1 MKRLL
6 AIEFDKIRYH
16 RASRSIIISYFALL
30 IGISLFASIKFDI
43 GPIEFHLADQG
54 IFNFPF
60 IWHFNTYIAALLKFF
75 LLLVIVSMTANEY
88 SYKTIK
94 QNLIDGLSKKEFIL
108 SKFYMVVVFSAIS
121 TLFVFVI
128 SLILGLIF
136 SDFNEFSIIFSDLE
150 YLIGYFFK
158 LTAFFSFGLF
168 LGLVVRKSA
177 YAIGAMFIWF
187 LFELYMYFSIKQD
200 LSESTSEY
208 LAYFFPLQSMSA
220 LIHEPFTRFN
230 AVKSVAKQV
239 GEELQYNY
247 EVSFLNILSAS
258 LWTVFFIYASYY
270 ILKQRDL

>member
-16 RASRSIIISYFALL
+16 KASKSIIITYFALL
-30 IGISLFASIKFDI
+30 VGISLFASIKFDI
-43 GPIEFHLADQG
+43 GPIQFHLAELG

-60 IWHFNTYIAALLKFF
+60 IWHFNTYIAAILKFF

-121 TLFVFVI
+121 TLFVFVV
-128 SLILGLIF
+128 SLILGFIY
-136 SDFNEFSIIFSDLE
+136 SDFTELSIVFTDLQ
-150 YLIGYFFK
+150 YLVAYFFK

-187 LFELYMYFSIKQD
+187 LFELYMYFSSTKE
-200 LSESTSEY
+200 LSESASKY
-208 LAYFFPLQSMSA
+208 VSYFFPLKSMSE
-220 LIHEPFTRFN
+220 LIPNPFERIG
-230 AVKSVAKQV
+230 AVKTLAKQV
-239 GEELQYNY
+239 GEDLQYNY
-247 EVSFLNILSAS
+247 ELSLLNILAVS
-258 LWTVFFIYASYY
+258 LWTAVFIFGSYY
-270 ILKQRDL
+270 LLKQRDL

>member
-1 MKRLL
+1 
-6 AIEFDKIRYH
+6 
-16 RASRSIIISYFALL
+16 
-30 IGISLFASIKFDI
+30 
-43 GPIEFHLADQG
+43 
-54 IFNFPF
+54 
-60 IWHFNTYIAALLKFF
+60 
-75 LLLVIVSMTANEY
+75 MTANEY

-150 YLIGYFFK
+150 YLVGYFFK

-200 LSESTSEY
+200 ISESASEY

-230 AVKSVAKQV
+230 AVKTVAKQV

-247 EVSFLNILSAS
+247 EVSLLNILSAS
-258 LWTVFFIYASYY
+258 LWAAIFIFASYY

>member
-16 RASRSIIISYFALL
+16 KASKSIIISYFALL

-136 SDFNEFSIIFSDLE
+136 SDFNEFGIIFSDLE
-150 YLIGYFFK
+150 YLVGYFFK

-200 LSESTSEY
+200 ISESASEY

-230 AVKSVAKQV
+230 AVKTVAKQV

-258 LWTVFFIYASYY
+258 LWAAIFIFASYY

>member
-30 IGISLFASIKFDI
+30 VGISLFASIKFDI

>member
-16 RASRSIIISYFALL
+16 KASKSIIITYFALL
-30 IGISLFASIKFDI
+30 VGISLFASIKFDI
-43 GPIEFHLADQG
+43 GPIQFHLAELG

-60 IWHFNTYIAALLKFF
+60 IWHFNTYIAAILKFF

-121 TLFVFVI
+121 TLFVFFV
-128 SLILGLIF
+128 SLILGSIY
-136 SDFNEFSIIFSDLE
+136 SDFTELSIVFTDLQ
-150 YLIGYFFK
+150 YLVAYFFK

-187 LFELYMYFSIKQD
+187 LFELYMYFSSTQD
-200 LSESTSEY
+200 LSESASKY
-208 LAYFFPLQSMSA
+208 VSYFFPLQSMSD
-220 LIHEPFTRFN
+220 LIPNPLERIG
-230 AVKSVAKQV
+230 AVKTLAKQV
-239 GEELQYNY
+239 GEDLQYDY
-247 EVSFLNILSAS
+247 ELSLLNILSVS
-258 LWTVFFIYASYY
+258 LWTAIFIFGSYY
-270 ILKQRDL
+270 LLKQRDL

>member
-16 RASRSIIISYFALL
+16 KASKSIIISYFALL
-30 IGISLFASIKFDI
+30 VGISLFASIKFDI

-136 SDFNEFSIIFSDLE
+136 SDFNEFGIIFSDLE
-150 YLIGYFFK
+150 YLVGYFFK

-200 LSESTSEY
+200 ISESASEY

-230 AVKSVAKQV
+230 AVKTVAKQV

-258 LWTVFFIYASYY
+258 LWAAIFIFASYY

>member
-16 RASRSIIISYFALL
+16 KASKSIIISYFALL
-30 IGISLFASIKFDI
+30 VGISLFASIKFDI

-150 YLIGYFFK
+150 YLVGYFFK

-200 LSESTSEY
+200 ISESASEY

-230 AVKSVAKQV
+230 AVKTVAKQV

-247 EVSFLNILSAS
+247 EVSLLNILSAS
-258 LWTVFFIYASYY
+258 LWAAIFIFASYY